1 MFELAK
7 IVGWLLSPLVLA
19 ILTGA
24 AALLLVWRGYRH
36 LGLGAGLLAVS
47 GLWVVATPWVA
58 TALAY
63 PLERR
68 FPAVFVEQSPQADV
82 IMLVGGALGGAR
94 PPERPSFDLGRGA
107 DRVWHA
113 AALFHEG
120 KASLVLVSGGNQPS
134 MDGIQVEAESM
145 RSMLLTL
152 GVPAAAI
159 RLEGQSRSTDENA
172 RLSLGL
178 IQAAGAKRVL
188 LVTSAMHMP
197 RALRTFQA
205 ALGGSG
211 VTVLP
216 ASTDVE
222 ALPDSLHPLGR
233 WLPDADSLAL
243 STRALKEYL
252 GLGFIFLGSLSADFS
267 RPHIRPSL

>member
-7 IVGWLLSPLVLA
+7 LVGWLLSPLVLA
-19 ILTGA
+19 LLFFA
-24 AALLLVWRGYRH
+24 LALLLIRRGHRR
-36 LGLGAGLLAVS
+36 LGLGVGLTVLF
-47 GLWVVATPWVA
+47 GLWVAATPLLA

-68 FPAVFVEQSPQADV
+68 FPAVLAEQAPRADAIV
-82 IMLVGGALGGAR
+82 LLGGALGGAR
-94 PPERPSFDLGRGA
+94 PPERPNFDLGGGA

-113 AALFHEG
+113 AALFHAG
-120 KASLVLVSGGNQPS
+120 KAPLVLVSGGNQPHA
-134 MDGIQVEAESM
+134 DGMQVEAEAM

-159 RLEGQSRSTDENA
+159 RLEGQSRNTDENA
-172 RLSLGL
+172 QQSLGL
-178 IQAAGAKRVL
+178 IQAVGAKRVL

-211 VTVLP
+211 VTVLA

-233 WLPDADSLAL
+233 SLPDADSLSL
-243 STRALKEYL
+243 STRALKEYM
-252 GLGFIFLGSLSADFS
+252 GLAVLTLRGL
-267 RPHIRPSL
+267 

>member
-7 IVGWLLSPLVLA
+7 LVGWLVSPLVLA
-19 ILTGA
+19 LLLFG
-24 AALLLVWRGYRH
+24 AALLLAWRGHRR
-36 LGLGAGLLAVS
+36 LGLGAGLVVVIGLWAIATPLVAVS
-47 GLWVVATPWVA
+47 
-58 TALAY
+58 LAY

-68 FPAVFVEQSPQADV
+68 FPAVLADQAPRADAIV
-82 IMLVGGALGGAR
+82 ILGGALGGAR
-94 PPERPSFDLGRGA
+94 PPERPSFDLGGGA

-113 AALFHEG
+113 AALF
-120 KASLVLVSGGNQPS
+120 KAGRAPLVVLAGGNQPGA
-134 MDGIQVEAESM
+134 DGVQVEAEAM

-152 GVPAAAI
+152 GVPAVAI
-159 RLEGQSRSTDENA
+159 RLEGQSRNTVENA

-178 IQAAGAKRVL
+178 MQAAGAKRVL

-197 RALRTFQA
+197 RALRTFEA
-205 ALGGSG
+205 ALAGSG
-211 VTVLP
+211 IAVLP

-233 WLPDADSLAL
+233 WLPDADSLSL

-252 GLGFIFLGSLSADFS
+252 GLGFLSLRSV
-267 RPHIRPSL
+267 LWV

>member
-7 IVGWLLSPLVLA
+7 FVGWLLSPLVLA
-19 ILTGA
+19 LLFFGM
-24 AALLLVWRGYRH
+24 ALLLIWRGYRR
-36 LGLGAGLLAVS
+36 LGLGVGLAALL
-47 GLWVVATPWVA
+47 GLWAVATPLLA

-68 FPAVFVEQSPQADV
+68 FPAVLAEQAPQADAIV
-82 IMLVGGALGGAR
+82 LLGGALSGAR
-94 PPERPSFDLGRGA
+94 PPERPSFDLGSGA

-113 AALFHEG
+113 AALF
-120 KASLVLVSGGNQPS
+120 KAGRAPLVLVSGGNQPGS
-134 MDGIQVEAESM
+134 EGMQVEAEAM

-159 RLEGQSRSTDENA
+159 RLEGQSRNTDENA
-172 RLSLGL
+172 RRSLGL

-197 RALRTFQA
+197 RALRMFQA
-205 ALGGSG
+205 ALSGSG

-233 WLPDADSLAL
+233 WLPDADSLGMSSA
-243 STRALKEYL
+243 ALKEYM
-252 GLGFIFLGSLSADFS
+252 GLTVLMLRGL
-267 RPHIRPSL
+267 